1 MTPNETHARIQAYP
15 AFARAVGQLQAAY
28 YGVEARVARATQVMG
43 EAAPAQLLTLL
54 NAQRARVLRLIEL
67 RNQMDAQIHQLAAE
81 ARRMRGV
88 GEVTAVTLS
97 ILSVAV
103 LAALSI
109 ALPAVIVAVNRSS
122 AEGDAIRA
130 EAQANVQQL
139 EAATRVWEDQARQ
152 VAPGGQLPPLPQ
164 TPGQPRQDGPGDQI
178 AKGAGAL
185 ALLAA
190 VVGGLWLFG
199 GSRRR

>member
-67 RNQMDAQIHQLAAE
+67 RNQMDAQINQLAAE